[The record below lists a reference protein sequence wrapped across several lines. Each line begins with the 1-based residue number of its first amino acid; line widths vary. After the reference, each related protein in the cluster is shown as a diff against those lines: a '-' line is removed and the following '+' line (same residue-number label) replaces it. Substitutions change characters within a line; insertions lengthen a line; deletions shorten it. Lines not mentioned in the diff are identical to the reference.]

1 MENAIKKLEELYLAM
16 VNEPKAVGFIVG
28 TRLIGQFCEVFGVR
42 IEHAA
47 PSLFGKPMFE
57 NQENPDDWQLLVD
70 DGTPEGAL
78 LRHIAAFFTLHRSL
92 PTHGDISANIDWEA
106 LPLPV
111 RGEIS
116 LRRRLG
122 WRDGTVILLEGRP
135 R

>member
-1 MENAIKKLEELYLAM
+1 MENAIKNLEELSLAM
-16 VNEPKAVGFIVG
+16 TNEPKTVGFIVG

-42 IEHAA
+42 REPGAM
-47 PSLFGKPMFE
+47 SLFGKPMFE
-57 NQENPDDWQLLVD
+57 NQENPDDRQLLVD

-92 PTHGDISANIDWEA
+92 PTHGDISANIDLEA
-106 LPLPV
+106 IPLPV

-122 WRDGTVILLEGRP
+122 WRDGTVILLEGRS

>member
-1 MENAIKKLEELYLAM
+1 MENAIKNLEELSLAM
-16 VNEPKAVGFIVG
+16 TNEPRTVGFIIG

-42 IEHAA
+42 RE
-47 PSLFGKPMFE
+47 PGTQSLFGKPMFE
-57 NQENPDDWQLLVD
+57 DQENPDGWQLLVD
-70 DGTPEGAL
+70 DGTPEGAV

-106 LPLPV
+106 IPLPV

-116 LRRRLG
+116 LRRRSG
-122 WRDGTVILLEGRP
+122 WRDGTVILLEGRS